1 MGKSLIK
8 TFFRVCLCAI
18 LLLASCS
25 KPIES
30 YDELK
35 PQFTALKAESTGVNF
50 KNSLVETTNM
60 NGLFFEYIYN
70 GGGVAIG
77 DVNGDDLP
85 DIYFI
90 SNMQSNK
97 LFLNRGN
104 LLFAD
109 ITRESGLKGKY
120 GFPYGVTMVDIN
132 HDGLLDIYI
141 SKSGSFENPND
152 RRNELYVNTGNNRL
166 GFPKFI
172 EKAAEYNLD
181 LPHHSTQASFF
192 DYDKDGDLDMFLV
205 NHGATS
211 YGEEYIE
218 QYYKIASKLR
228 GERLFKNENGKFID
242 VTEEAGIIN
251 NMLGY
256 GLGVSLSDLNNDGWP
271 DIYVSNDY
279 YGSDHL
285 YINNQDGTF
294 KNRIKEATKHTSLF
308 SMGSDIADFNNDG
321 WTDIV
326 AVDMMAEDNYG
337 IKSSMS
343 AMKPELFNKNIEL
356 GLHHQYMYNTL
367 QLSNGVH
374 TGNDFPN
381 YSEIAQLAG
390 ISSTGWSWSPL
401 FLDMNNDGLKDIFI
415 SNGIKRNFRNNDFG
429 IYRTKKQNE
438 ILNTVGK
445 ITQQQHLDSYINDL
459 LEKMPSGASD
469 NYFYLNNEQLGFTK
483 LDTSAISNAKK
494 SCSHGAAYADLDLD
508 GDLDIVVNNMDEEAV
523 VYRNNQADN
532 EGSNFL
538 RVKLNGDGK
547 NTFGIGAKV
556 EISYADKQQVAEQ
569 FPVRGYLS
577 SVEPIL
583 HFGLGDVNS
592 LDEIKVIWPNGKQEV
607 VKSPKI
613 NQVIAFSQSDAIEEK
628 LVEEKPKG
636 MFADVTKSH
645 DLSFEHQ
652 ENIYNDFLNEPLLP
666 HKYSQLGPALA
677 VGDINNDGREDFFV
691 GGGKESLG
699 IIFFQNS
706 DSNFVPIQTL
716 NHSSYYSEI
725 ISASFLDANG
735 NGFLDL
741 YLASGGNE
749 FKAGAIN
756 YKDRMFLNNG
766 YGVFEEDEEALPQL
780 NISSGVVLPFDFD
793 HDGDQDLFIGGR
805 LVPQHYPLPESSYIL
820 RNYTSN
826 GQVKFV
832 NVTKEV
838 ASTYLDDIGMV
849 TDAKWADVTGDGEKD
864 LIITGEWMPITI
876 LRKENGSF
884 VKHSSETLQQHI
896 GWWNTIAIN
905 DFDNDGDIDIIGGN
919 LGLNYKYKA
928 SKDEPFEVYSAD
940 FDSNGT
946 RDIAL
951 GYYNEGVLYP
961 LRGRECSS
969 QQIPQIKKSFS
980 TYHEFALAPFDKV
993 YNYQKIEGLTH
1004 LVATTFAS
1012 TYFENKDGDFVS
1024 KPLPIEAQF
1033 SSINSILS
1041 EDFNGD
1047 GYLDLLVSGNNYVS
1061 EVETPRNDAGFGQL
1075 LINDPKG
1082 FFVPVS
1088 AQDSGVLV
1096 EGDMR
1101 NSAKIEI
1108 DEKTKTYMFVKNN
1121 GSIQMISRKEK
1132 PE

>member
-1 MGKSLIK
+1 
-8 TFFRVCLCAI
+8 
-18 LLLASCS
+18 
-25 KPIES
+25 
-30 YDELK
+30 
-35 PQFTALKAESTGVNF
+35 
-50 KNSLVETTNM
+50 
-60 NGLFFEYIYN
+60 
-70 GGGVAIG
+70 
-77 DVNGDDLP
+77 
-85 DIYFI
+85 
-90 SNMQSNK
+90 
-97 LFLNRGN
+97 
-104 LLFAD
+104 
-109 ITRESGLKGKY
+109 
-120 GFPYGVTMVDIN
+120 
-132 HDGLLDIYI
+132 
-141 SKSGSFENPND
+141 
-152 RRNELYVNTGNNRL
+152 
-166 GFPKFI
+166 
-172 EKAAEYNLD
+172 
-181 LPHHSTQASFF
+181 
-192 DYDKDGDLDMFLV
+192 
-205 NHGATS
+205 
-211 YGEEYIE
+211 
-218 QYYKIASKLR
+218 
-228 GERLFKNENGKFID
+228 
-242 VTEEAGIIN
+242 
-251 NMLGY
+251 
-256 GLGVSLSDLNNDGWP
+256 
-271 DIYVSNDY
+271 
-279 YGSDHL
+279 
-285 YINNQDGTF
+285 
-294 KNRIKEATKHTSLF
+294 
-308 SMGSDIADFNNDG
+308 
-321 WTDIV
+321 
-326 AVDMMAEDNYG
+326 
-337 IKSSMS
+337 
-343 AMKPELFNKNIEL
+343 
-356 GLHHQYMYNTL
+356 
-367 QLSNGVH
+367 
-374 TGNDFPN
+374 
-381 YSEIAQLAG
+381 
-390 ISSTGWSWSPL
+390 
-401 FLDMNNDGLKDIFI
+401 
-415 SNGIKRNFRNNDFG
+415 
-429 IYRTKKQNE
+429 
-438 ILNTVGK
+438 
-445 ITQQQHLDSYINDL
+445 
-459 LEKMPSGASD
+459 
-469 NYFYLNNEQLGFTK
+469 
-483 LDTSAISNAKK
+483 
-494 SCSHGAAYADLDLD
+494 
-508 GDLDIVVNNMDEEAV
+508 
-523 VYRNNQADN
+523 
-532 EGSNFL
+532 
-538 RVKLNGDGK
+538 
-547 NTFGIGAKV
+547 
-556 EISYADKQQVAEQ
+556 
-569 FPVRGYLS
+569 
-577 SVEPIL
+577 
-583 HFGLGDVNS
+583 
-592 LDEIKVIWPNGKQEV
+592 
-607 VKSPKI
+607 
-613 NQVIAFSQSDAIEEK
+613 
-628 LVEEKPKG
+628 
-636 MFADVTKSH
+636 
-645 DLSFEHQ
+645 
-652 ENIYNDFLNEPLLP
+652 
-666 HKYSQLGPALA
+666 
-677 VGDINNDGREDFFV
+677 
-691 GGGKESLG
+691 
-699 IIFFQNS
+699 
-706 DSNFVPIQTL
+706 
-716 NHSSYYSEI
+716 
-725 ISASFLDANG
+725 
-735 NGFLDL
+735 
-741 YLASGGNE
+741 
-749 FKAGAIN
+749 
-756 YKDRMFLNNG
+756 MFLNNG